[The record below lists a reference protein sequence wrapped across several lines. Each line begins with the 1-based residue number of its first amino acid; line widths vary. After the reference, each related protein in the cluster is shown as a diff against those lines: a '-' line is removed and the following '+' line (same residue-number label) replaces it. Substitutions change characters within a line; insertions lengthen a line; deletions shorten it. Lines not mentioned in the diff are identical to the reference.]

1 MKSEFTQIT
10 FSLAHDGN
18 QRDGILSWDNPQPYV
33 LPDDYDS
40 DDDDNDASVHLNRYI
55 CLNILVERRET
66 SLFTLNAPQRAM
78 KGVTPLGFAA
88 YMNDCR
94 MVGTLL
100 RDSGNR
106 VAVDGMDTHGA
117 TPLMC
122 AYSAAR
128 YGLHFLVC

>member
-1 MKSEFTQIT
+1 
-10 FSLAHDGN
+10 
-18 QRDGILSWDNPQPYV
+18 
-33 LPDDYDS
+33 
-40 DDDDNDASVHLNRYI
+40 
-55 CLNILVERRET
+55 
-66 SLFTLNAPQRAM
+66 M

-122 AYSAAR
+122 AYSAACAWSAFPR
-128 YGLHFLVC
+128 LLNHHRHHLFRCRAGRERRGRGVARKLADVVHSSVGI